1 MDNAS
6 YVNYEE
12 SFIDE
17 ISVIS
22 SVPVK
27 LLAVDGHTTTECLHI
42 QRKVG
47 LKANT
52 GAVLSVGGTQIN
64 GIT

>member
-1 MDNAS
+1 MDNTS

-27 LLAVDGHTTTECLHI
+27 LLAVDGHTTTECLDI
-42 QRKVG
+42 QQKVG
-47 LKANT
+47 LKANN
-52 GAVLSVGGTQIN
+52 GAVLTVSGTHIN